1 MEMNTATKLF
11 TSLNMLLD
19 EMFISEASPTHQPE
33 LEAYLECMANECMRT
48 GVVEVSGTLVSILT
62 AVKDA
67 DVNWVHYATQM
78 LDPMMAR
85 VSTRDLQNRLRPVI
99 IEFIRQVYV
108 SKHDHIPRKLG
119 LTTNSKE
126 L

>member
-1 MEMNTATKLF
+1 MEVNTATKLF
-11 TSLNMLLD
+11 TSVNMQID
-19 EMFISEASPTHQPE
+19 TIFASEANSIHQPE
-33 LEAYLECMANECMRT
+33 LEAYLEGMANECMRT

-78 LDPMMAR
+78 LDPIMAR

-99 IEFIRQVYV
+99 IEFIRKIYG
-108 SKHDHIPRKLG
+108 SK
-119 LTTNSKE
+119 
-126 L
+126 

>member
-1 MEMNTATKLF
+1 MEINIATKLF
-11 TSLNMLLD
+11 TSLDMNVGPIFD
-19 EMFISEASPTHQPE
+19 GADNHVAVHQPS
-33 LEAYLECMANECMRT
+33 LEAYLESMANECMRT

-108 SKHDHIPRKLG
+108 SEVQL
-119 LTTNSKE
+119 
-126 L
+126 

>member
-1 MEMNTATKLF
+1 MTINTATKIY
-11 TSLNMLLD
+11 TALD
-19 EMFISEASPTHQPE
+19 MQMNEMFASEANSIHQPELE

-48 GVVEVSGTLVSILT
+48 GAVEVSGVLVSILT

-108 SKHDHIPRKLG
+108 SEVQL
-119 LTTNSKE
+119 
-126 L
+126 